1 MAIQSALIEQEWNQ
15 VKVNES
21 RLKVIRW
28 KRTSI
33 AMDVRMPGFRSAG
46 ANHMPTQQ
54 LRFNRISRTEIQF
67 GELIDPYKTKSR
79 ERKRERKKER
89 KKEREKER
97 KRERKK
103 ERERGRDHLRL
114 SIPFVH
120 FAISVYLISLQRCN
134 GTCSAKLAS
143 MSFHISFRMNLI
155 NLDNSSD
162 EIEFDGKDS
171 PVLN

>member
-1 MAIQSALIEQEWNQ
+1 M
-15 VKVNES
+15 
-21 RLKVIRW
+21 IRW

-89 KKEREKER
+89 KKERKT
-97 KRERKK
+97 
-103 ERERGRDHLRL
+103 ERGRDHLRL

-143 MSFHISFRMNLI
+143 MSFHISSRMNLI